1 MSKKTNT
8 LLFIL
13 GATVF
18 NVVVTAACFT
28 ALFLP
33 YALLIAPRLPETARA
48 WGFPAV
54 FITALVLSFLVY
66 RAALK
71 YLTKKVNLE
80 SYFDPLLKDNKP
92 PQGESGPPHNQ

>member
-8 LLFIL
+8 LLFIF

-18 NVVVTAACFT
+18 NVLVTAACFT

-33 YALLIAPRLPETARA
+33 YALVLAPRLPETART
-48 WGFPAV
+48 WGFPVV
-54 FITALVLSFLVY
+54 FIVAVTLSFLVY

-71 YLTKKVNLE
+71 HLVKKVNLGKHFE
-80 SYFDPLLKDNKP
+80 PLGGTGKP